1 MNCIDKSA
9 GRTRKK
15 GRRSLFKR
23 SFNSYELSDATM
35 DDSRAFR
42 QFHGGIERAYQSV
55 FDNAHYGERTG
66 AEPSEM
72 VFYG

>member
-1 MNCIDKSA
+1 
-9 GRTRKK
+9 
-15 GRRSLFKR
+15 
-23 SFNSYELSDATM
+23 M